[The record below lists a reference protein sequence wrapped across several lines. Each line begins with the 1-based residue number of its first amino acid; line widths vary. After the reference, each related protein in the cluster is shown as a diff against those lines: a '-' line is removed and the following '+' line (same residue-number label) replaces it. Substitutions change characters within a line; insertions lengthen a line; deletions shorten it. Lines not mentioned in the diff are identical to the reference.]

1 MPVCVLPG
9 RKPEDKF
16 SHDEAQL
23 DIFGPGENQIYSFVS
38 ELLPDQIRRYF
49 VAAHRVSTLF

>member
-9 RKPEDKF
+9 RKPEDRF

-38 ELLPDQIRRYF
+38 E
-49 VAAHRVSTLF
+49 